1 MPIVSRII
9 FDKLNGPAVV
19 LALLVGPVDMAAV
32 EDPLAVVIIG
42 CSSVNCCCTQEEF
55 CDPHTDMFGWT
66 VEGHC

>member
-42 CSSVNCCCTQEEF
+42 CSSVNCCCT
-55 CDPHTDMFGWT
+55 
-66 VEGHC
+66 